1 MNTIENSFKKR
12 LLAGDTMTGTFLMT
26 PSPVIAEALA
36 WVGLDFLL
44 IDMEHS
50 PFSVASMQDC
60 LRAIAPT
67 PTASV
72 VRLPGHDSVL
82 IKQVMDAGAQSLMIP
97 MVENP
102 AQATDLVAATRYPP
116 DGYRGFALMQR
127 ASRYTSA
134 KDYAEFAN
142 DEVCVIAQLESVG
155 VVARL
160 EEISSVPG
168 VDAVFVGPGDLSAA
182 MGHLGN
188 PGAKDV
194 QDLLAD
200 AVCRASAAGIACGTV
215 GGTAELARRHLDNG
229 YRMVCISTDLAILV
243 GGARSMLE
251 QVRK

>member
-1 MNTIENSFKKR
+1 
-12 LLAGDTMTGTFLMT
+12 
-26 PSPVIAEALA
+26 
-36 WVGLDFLL
+36 
-44 IDMEHS
+44 
-50 PFSVASMQDC
+50 
-60 LRAIAPT
+60 
-67 PTASV
+67 
-72 VRLPGHDSVL
+72 
-82 IKQVMDAGAQSLMIP
+82 MDAGAQSLMIP
-97 MVENP
+97 MVENA
-102 AQATDLVAATRYPP
+102 AQATNLVAATRYPP

-155 VVARL
+155 AVARL

-251 QVRK
+251 QVRKKPSETKNRFLKKKESKSKKALRK